1 MRLASQYGEE
11 PNQEVRLNLPTVQF
25 IEHFVPSTLVRIV
38 GDIAH
43 ASLAVTLDKGANAF
57 HLLSNRVIAARNKF
71 PGSIC
76 STSSAT
82 PHRILKV
89 RTWSQI
95 ASSKQ
100 GSRPE

>member
-1 MRLASQYGEE
+1 MASQYGGE
-11 PNQEVRLNLPTVQF
+11 PNREVRSNLPTVQF
-25 IEHFVPSTLVRIV
+25 IGHFVPSTLVKIV

-43 ASLAVTLDKGANAF
+43 ASLAVTLDKDANAF
-57 HLLSNRVIAARNKF
+57 QLLSNRVIAARNKF
-71 PGSIC
+71 PSSVC